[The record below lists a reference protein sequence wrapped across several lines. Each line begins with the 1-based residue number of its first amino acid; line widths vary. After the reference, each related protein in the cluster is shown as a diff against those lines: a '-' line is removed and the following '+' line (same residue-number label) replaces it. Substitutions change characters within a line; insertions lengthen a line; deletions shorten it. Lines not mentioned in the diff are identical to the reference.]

1 MKFSGKCLCGMVSYK
16 SHVEPVL
23 ILNCH
28 CEDCR
33 RSTGA
38 VYGTNVMIAEDQ
50 LEIHGELST
59 FKHKAK
65 SGNVMTKRFCPNC
78 GTLMF
83 GNSSGRTNVVSV
95 RAGTI
100 DQTDI
105 INPAMNVLQIVKY
118 RQPLCTIPC
127 LKQVKCLTANVGK
140 RNNPHPLRSQRRSQ
154 MFNKGRL
161 K

>member
-1 MKFSGKCLCGMVSYK
+1 MKFSGKCLCGQVSFK
-16 SHVEPVL
+16 SHAEPVL

-38 VYGTNVMIAEDQ
+38 VYGTNVMVAEDQ
-50 LEIHGELST
+50 VDIHGEVST
-59 FKHKAK
+59 FNHKAK
-65 SGNVMTKRFCPNC
+65 SGNIMTKRFCPHC

-83 GNSSGRTNVVSV
+83 GNSSGRTNVVSI

-105 INPAMNVLQIVKY
+105 IKPVMNVFVDSKVTSTPMHDDLPQDREMTHGEPWK
-118 RQPLCTIPC
+118 
-127 LKQVKCLTANVGK
+127 KD
-140 RNNPHPLRSQRRSQ
+140 
-154 MFNKGRL
+154 
-161 K
+161 

>member
-38 VYGTNVMIAEDQ
+38 VYGTNVMVAEDQ

-105 INPAMNVLQIVKY
+105 INPAMNVFVDSKVSSTPMHDTLPQASEM
-118 RQPLCTIPC
+118 PHGEPW
-127 LKQVKCLTANVGK
+127 K
-140 RNNPHPLRSQRRSQ
+140 R
-154 MFNKGRL
+154 K
-161 K
+161 

>member
-1 MKFSGKCLCGMVSYK
+1 MKFSGKCLCGQVSFK
-16 SHVEPVL
+16 SHAEPVL

-38 VYGTNVMIAEDQ
+38 VYGTNVMVAEDQ
-50 LEIHGELST
+50 VDIQGEVST
-59 FKHKAK
+59 FNHKAK
-65 SGNVMTKRFCPNC
+65 SGNIMTKRFCPHC

-83 GNSSGRTNVVSV
+83 GNSSGRTNVVSI

-105 INPAMNVLQIVKY
+105 IKPVMNVFVDSKVTSTPMHDDLPQ
-118 RQPLCTIPC
+118 
-127 LKQVKCLTANVGK
+127 ASEM
-140 RNNPHPLRSQRRSQ
+140 PHGEPW
-154 MFNKGRL
+154 K
-161 K
+161 KD

>member
-1 MKFSGKCLCGMVSYK
+1 MKFSGKCLCGQVSFK
-16 SHVEPVL
+16 SHAEPVL

-38 VYGTNVMIAEDQ
+38 VYGTNVMVAEDQ
-50 LEIHGELST
+50 VDIHGEVST
-59 FKHKAK
+59 FNHKAK
-65 SGNVMTKRFCPNC
+65 SGNIMTKRFCPHC

-83 GNSSGRTNVVSV
+83 GNSSGRTNVVSI

-105 INPAMNVLQIVKY
+105 IKPVLNVFVDSKVTSTPMHDDLPQ
-118 RQPLCTIPC
+118 
-127 LKQVKCLTANVGK
+127 ASEM
-140 RNNPHPLRSQRRSQ
+140 PHGEPW
-154 MFNKGRL
+154 K
-161 K
+161 KD

>member
-1 MKFSGKCLCGMVSYK
+1 MKFSGKCLCRQVSFK
-16 SHVEPVL
+16 SHAEPVL

-38 VYGTNVMIAEDQ
+38 VYGTNVMVAEDQ
-50 LEIHGELST
+50 VDIHGEVST
-59 FKHKAK
+59 FNHKAK
-65 SGNVMTKRFCPNC
+65 SGNIMTKRFCPHC

-83 GNSSGRTNVVSV
+83 GNSSGRTNVVSI

-105 INPAMNVLQIVKY
+105 IKPVMNVFVDSKVTSTPMHDDLPQ
-118 RQPLCTIPC
+118 
-127 LKQVKCLTANVGK
+127 ASEM
-140 RNNPHPLRSQRRSQ
+140 PHGEPW
-154 MFNKGRL
+154 K
-161 K
+161 KD

>member
-1 MKFSGKCLCGMVSYK
+1 MIFSGKCLCGMVAYK
-16 SHVEPVL
+16 SNVEPVL

-38 VYGTNVMIAEDQ
+38 VYGTNVMVAEDQ

-59 FKHKAK
+59 FKHQAK

-83 GNSSGRTNVVSV
+83 GNSSGRTNVVSI

-105 INPAMNVLQIVKY
+105 INPAMNVFVDSKVSSTPMHDTLPQ
-118 RQPLCTIPC
+118 
-127 LKQVKCLTANVGK
+127 ANEM
-140 RNNPHPLRSQRRSQ
+140 PHGEPW
-154 MFNKGRL
+154 K
-161 K
+161 KK